1 MNKKINVITP
11 HAQIIDEWYSV
22 MAQNNCMI
30 QPKAATILGTI
41 LAKWEISTKIEPSLD
56 IYEQYMNT
64 TGGNLTN
71 FWENLSESERAYVE
85 EKRQQT
91 RDKFYESRSIEDTKQ
106 LLKG

>member
-41 LAKWEISTKIEPSLD
+41 LAKWDISTKIE
-56 IYEQYMNT
+56 
-64 TGGNLTN
+64 
-71 FWENLSESERAYVE
+71 
-85 EKRQQT
+85 T
-91 RDKFYESRSIEDTKQ
+91 RDVWEESLTIKVSELSDWYKSLQPTEKMQYEKARLRASEENDARSRSSANM

>member
-41 LAKWEISTKIEPSLD
+41 LAKWDISTKTQPRDVWKEALSLKGSELSTWYTTLSD
-56 IYEQYMNT
+56 VERRQYEEGRM
-64 TGGNLTN
+64 
-71 FWENLSESERAYVE
+71 RANE
-85 EKRQQT
+85 IHASGHK
-91 RDKFYESRSIEDTKQ
+91 S